1 MSEHTNK
8 PKGNPIY
15 ILPNLITTA
24 ALLSGFSAI
33 LLALDGYYIKASML
47 VFIAMIFDGMDGRV
61 ARWTNTSSAF
71 GEQYDSLSDL
81 ISFGVAP
88 AIIIYEWSLKGL
100 MNDATIKI
108 VANFSWFAVYLYLA
122 CAALRLAR
130 FNVQIGSVDKRFF
143 IGMPSPTAAAIVVGL
158 VWFSMAVGLT
168 GEQMEYVALILT
180 VYTALMMVSNVKFY
194 SFKTINMNKQVKF
207 FALIPVVVYS
217 GFLLASP
224 AKTLFLTMLI
234 YGFSGPVYMGC
245 RCYRRAQLKRRN
257 RS

>member
-8 PKGNPIY
+8 PKGNAIY

-143 IGMPSPTAAAIVVGL
+143 IGMPSPTAAA
-158 VWFSMAVGLT
+158 
-168 GEQMEYVALILT
+168 ME
-180 VYTALMMVSNVKFY
+180 
-194 SFKTINMNKQVKF
+194 
-207 FALIPVVVYS
+207 
-217 GFLLASP
+217 
-224 AKTLFLTMLI
+224 
-234 YGFSGPVYMGC
+234 
-245 RCYRRAQLKRRN
+245 R
-257 RS
+257 